1 MAKQDARDQRER
13 DKPMGNTV
21 ISNGIVIDGEVSG
34 EEPLTILGTVKGKI
48 ATTQNLAVEPGATV
62 EADIET
68 QSLSVGGKVTG
79 NVVARE
85 RVEVRANGKMVGD
98 IKAPRIVIADGAAF
112 KGNVDMD
119 V

>member
-1 MAKQDARDQRER
+1 MAKQQER

-21 ISNGIVIDGEVSG
+21 ISSGIVIDGEVSG

-48 ATTQNLAVEPGATV
+48 STTQNLAVEPGANV

-68 QSLSVGGKVTG
+68 QSLSVGGRVTG

-98 IKAPRIVIADGAAF
+98 IKTPRIVIADGAAY

>member
-1 MAKQDARDQRER
+1 MAKER
-13 DKPMGNTV
+13 DKSMGNTV
-21 ISNGIVIDGEVSG
+21 ISNGIVIDGEISG

-48 ATTQNLAVEPGATV
+48 STSQNVTVEPGATV
-62 EADIET
+62 EADVET
-68 QSLSVGGKVTG
+68 QSLSVGGRLTG

>member
-1 MAKQDARDQRER
+1 MAKEK
-13 DKPMGNTV
+13 DKPMANTV
-21 ISNGIVIDGEVSG
+21 IGSGITIDGEVNG

-48 ATTQNLAVEPGATV
+48 ATTQNLSVEPGATV

-68 QSLSVGGKVTG
+68 SALSVGGRLTG

-85 RVEVRANGKMVGD
+85 RVEVRANARMVGD
-98 IKAPRIVIADGAAF
+98 IKAPRIVIADGASF

>member
-1 MAKQDARDQRER
+1 MAKQEK
-13 DKPMGNTV
+13 DKPMANANTV
-21 ISNGIVIDGEVSG
+21 IGSGITIDGEVSG
-34 EEPLTILGTVKGKI
+34 EEPLTVLGTVKGKI
-48 ATTQNLAVEPGATV
+48 STTQNVVIEPGGTV

-68 QSLSVGGKVTG
+68 QSLSVGGRVTG

-85 RVEVRANGKMVGD
+85 RIEVRSNARMVGD
-98 IKAPRIVIADGAAF
+98 VKAPRIVIADGASF

>member
-1 MAKQDARDQRER
+1 MAKQER

-21 ISNGIVIDGEVSG
+21 ISSGIVIDGEVSG

-48 ATTQNLAVEPGATV
+48 STTQNLAVEPGATV

-68 QSLSVGGKVTG
+68 TSLSVGGRVTG

>member
-1 MAKQDARDQRER
+1 MAKQER
-13 DKPMGNTV
+13 DKSMGNTV

-48 ATTQNLAVEPGATV
+48 STTQNLLVETGATV
-62 EADIET
+62 EADVET
-68 QSLSVGGKVTG
+68 SSLSVGGRLTG
-79 NVVARE
+79 NVVAHE

>member
-1 MAKQDARDQRER
+1 MAKAERE
-13 DKPMGNTV
+13 KSMGNTV

-48 ATTQNLAVEPGATV
+48 STTQNLLVEPGATV
-62 EADIET
+62 EADVET
-68 QSLSVGGKVTG
+68 QSLSVGGRLTG